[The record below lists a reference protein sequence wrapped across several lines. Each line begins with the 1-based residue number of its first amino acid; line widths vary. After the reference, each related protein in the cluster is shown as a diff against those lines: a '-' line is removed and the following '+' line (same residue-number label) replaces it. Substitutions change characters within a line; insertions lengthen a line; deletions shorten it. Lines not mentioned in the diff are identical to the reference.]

1 MNGTAKEVSS
11 QKDLGFL
18 SALIAIIVVVA
29 LADLLT
35 GCHHPAKLR
44 DIELK
49 GMYVNG
55 VTETVAIGSGRLTSI
70 PGEREALAAHYE
82 EDTAWLSPST
92 KTHKLDIFLVGTN
105 AVENSDEII
114 SSICKAFADVAPQV
128 AATHAAKAGGTTALD
143 VVKGGGE
150 VRKEV
155 ALAKQEVEKIKASKA
170 EGQKVE
176 AVSAEVEG
184 ASAAGTGPVEKL
196 TAAADTG
203 SASPAP
209 SGDSADCAAAA
220 DCPDCDTCED
230 K

>member
-1 MNGTAKEVSS
+1 MKKELKITSI
-11 QKDLGFL
+11 QIL
-18 SALIAIIVVVA
+18 AIIV
-29 LADLLT
+29 LAMT
-35 GCHHPAKLR
+35 AAFFSGCSTPKKVR

-55 VTETVAIGSGRLTSI
+55 YSEVVAIGAGRLTSI

-92 KTHKLDIFLVGTN
+92 KTHKFDIFLVGTN
-105 AVENSDEII
+105 SVENSKGIVD
-114 SSICKAFADVAPQV
+114 SICKAFSDVAPQI
-128 AATHAAKAGGTTALD
+128 AATHAANAGGTSAFD

-150 VRKEV
+150 VRKAV

-176 AVSAEVEG
+176 GQQTQGE
-184 ASAAGTGPVEKL
+184 
-196 TAAADTG
+196 
-203 SASPAP
+203 
-209 SGDSADCAAAA
+209 ADCANGECQ
-220 DCPDCDTCED
+220 DGNSTDGEV

>member
-1 MNGTAKEVSS
+1 MKKELKITALQLAFIAALLAIGCV
-11 QKDLGFL
+11 L
-18 SALIAIIVVVA
+18 S
-29 LADLLT
+29 
-35 GCHHPAKLR
+35 GCSTPKKVR

-55 VTETVAIGSGRLTSI
+55 YSEVVAIGAGRLTSI

-92 KTHKLDIFLVGTN
+92 KTHKFDIFLVGTN
-105 AVENSDEII
+105 SVENSKGII
-114 SSICKAFADVAPQV
+114 DSICKAFADVAPQI
-128 AATHAAKAGGTTALD
+128 AATHAANAGGTTAFD

-150 VRKEV
+150 VRKAV

-176 AVSAEVEG
+176 GQQTQGE
-184 ASAAGTGPVEKL
+184 AGCANGECQ
-196 TAAADTG
+196 DG
-203 SASPAP
+203 NCS
-209 SGDSADCAAAA
+209 DCAV
-220 DCPDCDTCED
+220 